1 MRFVVSSKGKYFLLV
16 GVRHS
21 ESKRWSVEG
30 DDGNDEDSDDVRSV
44 SIANSDTTR
53 RKSKKNQVVDVYFDA
68 VTIHK

>member
-1 MRFVVSSKGKYFLLV
+1 
-16 GVRHS
+16 VRHS

-53 RKSKKNQVVDVYFDA
+53 RKSKKNQVVDVYFAA